1 MKTINPKE
9 VLIISIIF
17 LIMVFGCCQTVIA
30 GAPPQATYEK
40 SVATG
45 QGVDEAFMA
54 DLTGKPRDEKLA
66 AIRQNSIRQYEKN
79 KTLREKN
86 YQQSLSKYKANL
98 QSGSMI
104 RRGIIESRLAALDRN
119 FNELQEFIAARH
131 QETLAFIDK
140 LKADPTPDG
149 PALD

>member
-1 MKTINPKE
+1 
-9 VLIISIIF
+9 
-17 LIMVFGCCQTVIA
+17 
-30 GAPPQATYEK
+30 
-40 SVATG
+40 
-45 QGVDEAFMA
+45 MA
-54 DLTGKPRDEKLA
+54 DLAGKPREEKLA
-66 AIRQNSIRQYEKN
+66 AIRQNSISQYEKN
-79 KTLREKN
+79 KTSREKN
-86 YQQSLSKYKANL
+86 YQQSLTKYKANL
-98 QSGSMI
+98 QTGSMT